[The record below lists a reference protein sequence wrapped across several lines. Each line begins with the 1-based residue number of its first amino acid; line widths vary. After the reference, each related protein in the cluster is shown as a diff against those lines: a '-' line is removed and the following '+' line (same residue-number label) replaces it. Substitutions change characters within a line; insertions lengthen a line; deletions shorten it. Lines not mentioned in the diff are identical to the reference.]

1 MTLAEPMEPQRS
13 AAVRAAPDRERVL
26 SPDGVLPIDKP
37 VGMTSHDVV
46 DVVRRL
52 YRTRRVGHTGTL
64 DPAASGLLLIVMGGA
79 TRVAPYLS
87 AQDKTYLATV
97 RFGATSDTG
106 DAEGRIVPLA
116 VTRDEPRSDVPLP
129 DRGHLEELL
138 PRLEGSISL
147 DIPAYAAVRTQ
158 GRRRYDLARSGQP
171 VPAAE
176 RVVTIHEMT
185 LLRYD
190 PPDAEI
196 RVRCSTGTYIRSL
209 AAALGETA
217 GCGAYLGALRR
228 EGIRKCQ
235 VTEALSL
242 DALERLANAG
252 QPLPKPRPIEEFLTL
267 PGIDIAPTSV
277 EVVRHGQP
285 IRAVNISSVDGAF
298 HTGDVVALR
307 NDSGHIVAFGCA
319 LFDSDQWPDHLP
331 SDNEPLFRY
340 QRVLV

>member
-1 MTLAEPMEPQRS
+1 MTLTETMEPQRS
-13 AAVRAAPDRERVL
+13 TAVPAAPERERVL

-64 DPAASGLLLIVMGGA
+64 DPAASGLLLIMVGSA

-87 AQDKTYLATV
+87 AQEKTYRATV

-106 DAEGRIVPLA
+106 DAEGRIVSRP
-116 VTRDEPRSDVPLP
+116 DVPPP
-129 DRGHLEELL
+129 DRAQLEGLL
-138 PRLEGSISL
+138 PGLTGSISL

-158 GRRRYDLARSGQP
+158 GDRRYELARSGRP
-171 VPAAE
+171 VPPAVRMA
-176 RVVTIHEMT
+176 TIHELV
-185 LLRYD
+185 LLTYD
-190 PPDAEI
+190 PPDADV
-196 RVRCSTGTYIRSL
+196 RVRCSSGTYIRSL
-209 AAALGETA
+209 AVALGEAA

-228 EGIRKCQ
+228 EGIGRCP

-242 DALERLANAG
+242 DSLMTLAAAG
-252 QPLPKPRPIEEFLTL
+252 GPLPEPRPIEQFLTL
-267 PGIDIAPTSV
+267 PGIGIAPRGF
-277 EVVRHGQP
+277 EAVRHGRA
-285 IRAVNISSVDGAF
+285 IRAVDISSIVGGFRA
-298 HTGDVVALR
+298 GDIVALR
-307 NDSGHIVAFGCA
+307 HDAGCIIAFGRA

-340 QRVLV
+340 QRVVV